1 MATTYTSTISLAK
14 MATSDPFDV
23 TLLNGNA
30 DTTDA
35 AIKKAYQ
42 GKAARNWLD
51 NSDFAAPINQ
61 RGASSYTS
69 GYSID
74 RWKVNHYTGSGTLTV
89 RSENIQLEASSA
101 STSAEIVQIL
111 SLPAAMTGQTMTFAV
126 NCAEL
131 GTLVLR
137 LTYGTNNSLTTSDG
151 TVSLIHYSGTNFVI
165 RVIGTTARTFYWAA
179 LYEGS
184 YTADTL
190 PAYVPKG
197 YAAELAE
204 CQRYYQRWYRVFGST
219 VGNVSREALHLTPQM
234 RIAPT
239 ASIASIWQGSTDA
252 AVTINSTASQYVD
265 VSYTGWGN
273 ATIALSADL

>member
-1 MATTYTSTISLAK
+1 MAQVLDLGCVIGPK
-14 MATSDPFDV
+14 GDKGDPG
-23 TLLNGNA
+23 LSA
-30 DTTDA
+30 P
-35 AIKKAYQ
+35 
-42 GKAARNWLD
+42 RNWLD
-51 NSDFAAPINQ
+51 NSDFTNPINQ
-61 RGASSYTS
+61 RGKTSYTDIAA
-69 GYSID
+69 YTID
-74 RWKVNHYTGSGTLTV
+74 RWSKEYLIGTTGGGTLTV
-89 RSENIQLEASSA
+89 GDGCIRLAADAEDGKS
-101 STSAEIVQIL
+101 EIVQVV
-111 SLPAAMTGQTMTFAV
+111 SLPSTASGAMTLAV
-126 NCAEL
+126 NCDEL
-131 GTLVLR
+131 GTLVLAF
-137 LTYGTNNSLTTSDG
+137 TYGTSNQITTLDN
-151 TVSLIHYSGTNFVI
+151 TVTIAYWNQNKIVI
-165 RVIGTTARTFYWAA
+165 RVHGTTARTLRWAA

-252 AVTINSTASQYVD
+252 AITINSTASQSVD